1 MQYSIDE
8 IYDLFMWDTQR
19 SDEENEAK
27 MQKGIDSAKQIK
39 NIFPFMQPILASPE
53 KKQICLGTMCQSY
66 CDAKRRRTSAIYVFA
81 AGVDTGS

>member
-39 NIFPFMQPILASPE
+39 NIFPKTSNIVLPL
-53 KKQICLGTMCQSY
+53 QS
-66 CDAKRRRTSAIYVFA
+66 II
-81 AGVDTGS
+81 